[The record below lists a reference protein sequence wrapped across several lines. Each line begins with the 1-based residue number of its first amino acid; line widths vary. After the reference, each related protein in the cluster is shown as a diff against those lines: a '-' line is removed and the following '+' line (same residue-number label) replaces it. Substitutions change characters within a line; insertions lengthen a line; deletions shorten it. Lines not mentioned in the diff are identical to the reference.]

1 MKLQIMLSMDPP
13 SKEKTSRDYAGKDDV
28 PSVEE
33 EVRQAIEMIESGH
46 DSYMEWKLLN
56 KLAKELRTR
65 KDARSKNLMEMI
77 DPVLSKYGMH
87 GVSEESD

>member
-1 MKLQIMLSMDPP
+1 MKIQVMLAMEPP
-13 SKEKTSRDYAGKDDV
+13 SKEKTQGCGCEDDRT
-28 PSVEE
+28 SVEE
-33 EVRQAIEMIESGH
+33 EVKQAIELIESGH

-56 KLAKELRTR
+56 KLATELRTR

-77 DPVLSKYGMH
+77 DPVLQKYGLH

>member
-1 MKLQIMLSMDPP
+1 MKVQIMLAMEPPKP
-13 SKEKTSRDYAGKDDV
+13 SKEMVEAKG
-28 PSVEE
+28 PSIEE
-33 EVRQAIEMIESGH
+33 EVRQAIEMIDSGH
-46 DSYMEWKLLN
+46 DSYVEWKLLN
-56 KLAKELRTR
+56 KLAKELRNR

>member
-1 MKLQIMLSMDPP
+1 MQVKIMVGTEPP
-13 SKEKTSRDYAGKDDV
+13 SKEKTKECACKDDL
-28 PSVEE
+28 PSIEE
-33 EVRQAIEMIESGH
+33 EVREAIDLIESGH

-77 DPVLSKYGMH
+77 DPVLQKYGLH

>member
-1 MKLQIMLSMDPP
+1 MKIKVMLDLDTP
-13 SKEKTSRDYAGKDDV
+13 SSEKTKQAVGNEE

-33 EVRQAIEMIESGH
+33 QVRQAIEMIDSGH
-46 DSYMEWKLLN
+46 DSYVEWKLLN
-56 KLAKELRTR
+56 KLAKELRLR

-77 DPVLSKYGMH
+77 DPVLQKYGMH

>member
-1 MKLQIMLSMDPP
+1 LP
-13 SKEKTSRDYAGKDDV
+13 SI
-28 PSVEE
+28 EE
-33 EVRQAIEMIESGH
+33 EVREAIDLIESGH

-77 DPVLSKYGMH
+77 DPVLQKYGLH

>member
-1 MKLQIMLSMDPP
+1 MQIKIMLDMPTP
-13 SKEKTSRDYAGKDDV
+13 EAGKSKYPTKDEK
-28 PSVEE
+28 SVEE
-33 EVRQAIEMIESGH
+33 EVKEAIEKIDSGH
-46 DSYMEWKLLN
+46 ESYVEWKLLN
-56 KLAKELRTR
+56 KLAKELRSR